1 MRHFS
6 PTVSFEATI
15 YGLAWINY
23 NLLKPGVPENDAKFQ
38 PHIVLM
44 DTKHHC
50 SPNIEHL
57 LVYLHTILKAKMLD
71 KINEQQ
77 QKNKGRF

>member
-15 YGLAWINY
+15 YGLVWINY
-23 NLLKPGVPENDAKFQ
+23 NLLKPGVPENDAKLKLQ
-38 PHIVLM
+38 PHIVFM
-44 DTKHHC
+44 DIKHHC

-57 LVYLHTILKAKMLD
+57 LIYLHVILKVKL
-71 KINEQQ
+71 N
-77 QKNKGRF
+77 N

>member
-23 NLLKPGVPENDAKFQ
+23 NLLKPGVLENNAKLKLQLHF
-38 PHIVLM
+38 VLM
-44 DTKHHC
+44 DIKHHC
-50 SPNIEHL
+50 SPNIKHL
-57 LVYLHTILKAKMLD
+57 LIYLHVILKV
-71 KINEQQ
+71 KI
-77 QKNKGRF
+77 K